1 MKLAPGVQVGP
12 YQIVEQVGR
21 GGMATVFK
29 AYQPALERMVAIKV
43 LPEVLA
49 EDPQFRERF
58 RREAVAIAKLRHPSI
73 LTVYD
78 HGEFEDQ
85 LYIVT
90 EFIEGGT
97 FASELGRPL
106 PMSRATKVLGSI
118 GSALDYAHQSGV
130 LHRDVK
136 PSNILVTKDGA
147 AILGDFGLARMM
159 APTGER
165 LTRIDMVVGTPE
177 YMSPEQCSGKDAGP
191 ASDQYSLGVV
201 AFEALTGHPPY
212 EAATPAAVM
221 LEQMQSPL
229 PLARAVNPSLSES
242 TERALMRALA
252 KDPGDRFAT
261 CGDFVGALATE
272 AVAAMPPAI
281 APTVRAPAPMPVT
294 GPPRTPGAGLLTRNR
309 VLIAAGVIAALVIA
323 SVAVALYALHPGGT
337 SAASNSGGPAHGS
350 LIYEVKLDS
359 SSWSG
364 GAAPSPTP
372 DGAIAIGYSAGS
384 IDLKIQ
390 KTGADLYGTFDGPRL
405 KNYVADFMFKADTG
419 SDFTLNWEMIP
430 RADNETADIYL
441 HIDFADETM
450 VLVLGPDNAS
460 NEFLTATIP
469 APGLQ
474 RGDTTEIAAV
484 VDSGTVT
491 LYLNGDKVGEA
502 SQTRA
507 SGAASPSIDLSG
519 DHGTLHI
526 LALSYYALP

>member
-1 MKLAPGVQVGP
+1 MKLSPGVQVGP

-73 LTVYD
+73 LAVYD

-118 GSALDYAHQSGV
+118 ASALDYAHQNGV

-177 YMSPEQCSGKDAGP
+177 YMSPEQCAGKDSGP

-201 AFEALTGHPPY
+201 AFEALTGHVPY
-212 EAATPAAVM
+212 EAETPAAVM

-229 PLARAVNPSLSES
+229 PMPRAVNPALSENV
-242 TERALMRALA
+242 ERALMRSLA
-252 KDPGDRFAT
+252 KEPGDRFAT
-261 CGDFVGALATE
+261 CGDFVGALAADAPVAIPVASAPTMKTPRPQPPAPTPGFLARNRV
-272 AVAAMPPAI
+272 AVAA
-281 APTVRAPAPMPVT
+281 
-294 GPPRTPGAGLLTRNR
+294 
-309 VLIAAGVIAALVIA
+309 GVVVALVIA
-323 SVAVALYALHPGGT
+323 SVAAALYALHPGGGT
-337 SAASNSGGPAHGS
+337 SNARSATAPAHGS
-350 LIYEVKLDS
+350 LIYNAKLDS
-359 SSWSG
+359 ASTWSG
-364 GAAPSPTP
+364 GAEPSPDP
-372 DGAIAIGYSAGS
+372 AGSVAIAYPSGS

-390 KTGADLYGTFDGPRL
+390 KTGGADLYATFDGPRL
-405 KNYVADFMFKADTG
+405 KNYVADFVFKAEAG
-419 SDFTLNWEMIP
+419 SDYGLNWEIIP
-430 RADNETADIYL
+430 RGDNETADVYL
-441 HIDFADETM
+441 HIDFAQEAMT
-450 VLVLGPDNAS
+450 LVLAPDGSDNQA
-460 NEFLTATIP
+460 LIATTAVP
-469 APGLQ
+469 HLQ
-474 RGDTTEIAAV
+474 SGSTTDVAAV
-484 VDSGTVT
+484 VDRGTIT
-491 LYLNGDKVGEA
+491 LYLNGNRVGQA
-502 SQTRA
+502 SETKA

-526 LALSYYALP
+526 QSLRYDALP